1 MIHHPPISILYL
13 KKEEEEPVSLMGF
26 FYFLRSLP
34 HIRLSECPQLP
45 DDLSSYDIVLTCN
58 GPHLDTA
65 IDHLTQFVQAGGG
78 WQMFVNL
85 SEHPLPQ
92 LFGVRQGPLGPA
104 TELRVLFENTSHEL
118 AVRLPDAVY
127 VNGRYHALDKTADD
141 TESILYA
148 DWLYS
153 HRSVLTQRK
162 VGEGN
167 VTCTSL
173 QAYSDPALQRI
184 LYRLLYQLAGRR
196 MTSDSLGVG
205 ILGYAPSVG
214 RTHGLGAE
222 KTPGLA
228 LRAVCDLN
236 PNQLDRARGD
246 FPEVRTYESAEAFAD
261 AADVDLVIVATSPDT
276 HARLCLQ
283 MMGYGKHVVCEK
295 PLALNCR
302 ETDDM
307 KNMAA
312 KQSVHLSCHQNRRWD
327 PDYLAIKQSLAD
339 GLIGDLF
346 YLESFVGGFHHPCGY
361 WHSHAPISGGTSFD
375 WGGHYLDWTVS
386 LMTEPVEAVVAT
398 RHKRVW
404 QDVTNADQER
414 IQLRFRGGKEAEF
427 MHSDIAAA
435 RKPKWYLLG
444 TEGAI
449 VGHWQDVASH
459 EFDPDHYYLRHDIP
473 ATEMVPD
480 LTVFHR
486 HHAGEIIR
494 IKPAIPARNHYR
506 FHSNLAD
513 HLLLGEPIA
522 APLEDSVKVVAIL
535 EAAARSMG
543 RGGRMEAVNDGSD

>member
-1 MIHHPPISILYL
+1 M
-13 KKEEEEPVSLMGF
+13 
-26 FYFLRSLP
+26 
-34 HIRLSECPQLP
+34 
-45 DDLSSYDIVLTCN
+45 
-58 GPHLDTA
+58 
-65 IDHLTQFVQAGGG
+65 
-78 WQMFVNL
+78 
-85 SEHPLPQ
+85 
-92 LFGVRQGPLGPA
+92 GPA
-104 TELRVLFENTSHEL
+104 AELRVLFENPSHPL
-118 AVRLPDAVY
+118 AIRLPDAVY
-127 VNGRYHALDKTADD
+127 LKGRYHVLNKTADD

-148 DWLYS
+148 DWQYS
-153 HRSVLTQRK
+153 HRSVLTHRK

-167 VTCTSL
+167 VACTSL
-173 QAYSDPALQRI
+173 QAYSDSVLQRI
-184 LYRLLYQLAGRR
+184 LLRQMYQLAGRR
-196 MTSDSLGVG
+196 MTSGTLGVG

-222 KTPGLA
+222 MTPGLA

-236 PNQLDRARGD
+236 PVQLDRARSD
-246 FPEVRTYESAEAFAD
+246 FPQVRTYESAEAFAD
-261 AADVDLVIVATSPDT
+261 AADVDLVIVATPPDT
-276 HARLCLQ
+276 HACLCLQ
-283 MMGYGKHVVCEK
+283 MMSLGKHVVCEK

-307 KNMAA
+307 QNMAA
-312 KQSVHLSCHQNRRWD
+312 KKSVHLSCHQNRRWD

-339 GLIGDLF
+339 GYIGDLF

-375 WGGHYLDWTVS
+375 WGAHYLDWTVS
-386 LMTEPVEAVVAT
+386 LMPERVEAVVAT

-444 TEGAI
+444 TNGAI

-459 EFDPDHYYLRHDIP
+459 EYDPDHYYVRHDIP

-486 HHAGEIIR
+486 HHTGDIIR
-494 IKPAIPARNHYR
+494 IKPAIPPRNQYR

-522 APLEDSVKVVAIL
+522 APLGDSVKVVAVL
-535 EAAARSMG
+535 EAATRSMAN
-543 RGGRMEAVNDGSD
+543 GGRMETVDDGSN

>member
-1 MIHHPPISILYL
+1 CNPPISVLCLAEAEDAGLTSFISY
-13 KKEEEEPVSLMGF
+13 
-26 FYFLRSLP
+26 LRSIP
-34 HIRLSECPQLP
+34 HIRLSETPQLP
-45 DDLSSYDIVLTCN
+45 HDLSSYDIVITSN
-58 GPHLDTA
+58 TRQSDAA
-65 IDHLTQFVQAGGG
+65 IDRLTRFVQAGGG

-85 SEHPLPQ
+85 SERSLPQ
-92 LFGVRQGPLGPA
+92 ILGVQQDPVGPA
-104 TELRVLFENTSHEL
+104 AELRVLFENAGHPL

-127 VNGRYHALDKTADD
+127 LKGRYHSLRKTADD
-141 TESILYA
+141 TETILYA
-148 DWLYS
+148 DWQYS
-153 HRSVLTQRK
+153 HRSVLTHRR

-167 VTCTSL
+167 VACTSL

-196 MTSDSLGVG
+196 MRGNPLGVG

-236 PNQLDRARGD
+236 PDQRDRARSD
-246 FPEVRTYESAEAFAD
+246 FPGVQTYESAEVLAD
-261 AADVDLVIVATSPDT
+261 AADVDLVIVATPPDS
-276 HARLCLQ
+276 HARLGLQ
-283 MMGYGKHVVCEK
+283 MMRAGKHVICEK

-302 ETDDM
+302 ETDAL
-307 KNMAA
+307 KEMAA
-312 KQSVHLSCHQNRRWD
+312 QQGVHLSCHQNRRWD

-346 YLESFVGGFHHPCGY
+346 YMESFVGGFQHPCGY
-361 WHSHAPISGGTSFD
+361 WHSHAPISGGTSYD
-375 WGGHYLDWTVS
+375 WGAHYLDWMVS
-386 LMTEPVEAVVAT
+386 LIPEQVVAVVGS

-414 IQLRFRGGKEAEF
+414 IQVRFSGGKEAEF

-435 RKPKWYLLG
+435 RKPKWFLLG

-449 VGHWQDVASH
+449 VGNWRDVISH
-459 EFDPDHYYLRHDIP
+459 EFDPDHYYQRHDIP

-480 LTVFHR
+480 LTLFRR
-486 HHAGEIIR
+486 HHSGNIVR
-494 IKPAIPARNHYR
+494 LNPAIPDRNHYR

-513 HLLLGEPIA
+513 HLLWGEPIV
-522 APLEDSVKVVAIL
+522 APLSDSVKVVTIL
-535 EAAARSMG
+535 EAAARSMAN
-543 RGGRMEAVNDGSD
+543 GGTVEVVHDESG

>member
-1 MIHHPPISILYL
+1 MIFNPPLSILFLTEAEDVTLASFISY
-13 KKEEEEPVSLMGF
+13 
-26 FYFLRSLP
+26 LRSIP
-34 HIRLSECPQLP
+34 HIRLSEIPQLP
-45 DDLSSYDIVLTCN
+45 HDLSSYDIVITSN
-58 GPHLDTA
+58 TRQSDAA
-65 IDHLTQFVQAGGG
+65 IDRLTRFVQAGGG

-85 SEHPLPQ
+85 AERPLPEI
-92 LFGVRQGPLGPA
+92 LGVQQDPVGPA
-104 TELRVLFENTSHEL
+104 AELRVLFENAGHPL

-127 VNGRYHALDKTADD
+127 LKGRYHSLRKTADD
-141 TESILYA
+141 TETILYA
-148 DWLYS
+148 DWQYS
-153 HRSVLTQRK
+153 HRSVLTHRR

-167 VTCTSL
+167 VACTSL

-196 MTSDSLGVG
+196 MGADPLGVG

-236 PNQLDRARGD
+236 PDQRDRARRD
-246 FPEVRTYESAEAFAD
+246 FPDVKTYESAEVFAG
-261 AADVDLVIVATSPDT
+261 AADVDLVIVATPPDT

-283 MMGYGKHVVCEK
+283 MMNAGKHVVCEK

-302 ETDDM
+302 ETDAL
-307 KNMAA
+307 KEMAA
-312 KQSVHLSCHQNRRWD
+312 QQGVHLSCHQNRRWD

-346 YLESFVGGFHHPCGY
+346 YMESFVGGFQHPCGY
-361 WHSHAPISGGTSFD
+361 WHSHAPISGGTSYD
-375 WGGHYLDWTVS
+375 WGAHYLDWMVS
-386 LMTEPVEAVVAT
+386 LIPDQVVAVVGI

-459 EFDPDHYYLRHDIP
+459 
-473 ATEMVPD
+473 
-480 LTVFHR
+480 
-486 HHAGEIIR
+486 
-494 IKPAIPARNHYR
+494 
-506 FHSNLAD
+506 
-513 HLLLGEPIA
+513 
-522 APLEDSVKVVAIL
+522 
-535 EAAARSMG
+535 
-543 RGGRMEAVNDGSD
+543 